1 MATRQVR
8 VGGSDAE
15 RLRAGF
21 AAIRAE
27 LDVPSSYPADAVAEA
42 ERAASDSTTAGGV
55 QRVDATHL
63 PFVTLDPVGSRDLDQ
78 ALHLERRGRGY
89 RVRYAIADVASF
101 VRPGGALDRETHA
114 RGVTLYS
121 PDQRTPL
128 HPPVLGEGAASL
140 LPGGE
145 RPAVLWQID
154 LGGDGEVRSVDVR
167 RATVRSSAQL
177 DYPSVQR
184 EHDSGSPAEWIGL
197 LREVGER
204 RRDLEIA
211 RGAVD
216 VRVPDQEIELVDGQF
231 RLAYRSP
238 LPVESW
244 NARLS
249 LLTGMCAAQLMLD
262 GGIGVLRTMPPPAV
276 DDLEAVRRTAAA
288 LGVDW
293 TDGRSYPDQVRAL
306 DPARPAHA
314 ALLEAC
320 TTLLRGAGYTAF
332 DGSPPELTTHSA
344 VAAPYA
350 HVTAPLR
357 RLVDRYGQEVAVA
370 LHGGYEVPDWVREG
384 LPTVADDMR
393 HGDQLAR
400 RLDSACR
407 DYLEAVV
414 LEPRVGHV
422 FDAVVVQRRSGG
434 RFVVQLREPAAR
446 VTAHGKGLELG
457 SRRRLR
463 LVRADPEARDVEM
476 VPA

>member
-1 MATRQVR
+1 MR

-27 LDVPSSYPADAVAEA
+27 LEVPTGYPDEATAEA
-42 ERAASDSTTAGGV
+42 ERAAAEPTTPAGEE
-55 QRVDATHL
+55 RVDATQL
-63 PFVTLDPVGSRDLDQ
+63 ALVTLDPPGSTDLDQ
-78 ALHLERRGRGY
+78 ALQLERRGRGY
-89 RVRYAIADVASF
+89 RVHYAIADVAAF
-101 VRPGGALDRETHA
+101 VRPEGALDRETHV

-121 PDQRTPL
+121 PDQRAPL
-128 HPPVLGEGAASL
+128 HPPVLGDGAASL
-140 LPGGE
+140 LPDGE
-145 RPAVLWQID
+145 RPAVLWRID
-154 LGGDGEVRSVDVR
+154 LDGEGVVSSVDVR
-167 RATVRSSAQL
+167 RATVRSRAQL

-184 EHDSGSPAEWIGL
+184 EHDSGSAPEWVGL

-204 RRDLEIA
+204 RRDLEVE

-216 VRVPDQEIELVDGQF
+216 VRVPDQEIEQIDGQF
-231 RLAYRSP
+231 RLVYRTP

-244 NARLS
+244 NAQIS
-249 LLTGMCAAQLMLD
+249 LLTGMCAAQLMLE
-262 GGIGVLRTMPPPAV
+262 GGVGVLRTMPAPAV

-293 TDGRSYPDQVRAL
+293 GDGRTYPDLVRSL

-320 TTLLRGAGYTAF
+320 TVLLRGAGYTPF
-332 DGSPPELTTHSA
+332 DGALPELTTHSA

-370 LHGGYEVPDWVREG
+370 LNAGREVPDWVRAA
-384 LPTVADDMR
+384 LPTVAEDMR

-400 RLDSACR
+400 RLDNACR
-407 DYLEAVV
+407 DYLEAAV
-414 LEPRVGHV
+414 LESRVGQV

-434 RFVVQLREPAAR
+434 QFVVQLREPAAR

-457 SRRRLR
+457 GRRRLR